1 MKNHDYE
8 YVRTIV
14 QEGNFSKAAQK
25 LYISQPALS
34 AAIKKIE
41 KDLNGIPLFDR
52 SVNPVKLTVE
62 GEYWL
67 EKAREIDRIET
78 QIREHFAA
86 AAGIR
91 SGMWESTWNSW
102 IRICLTATIWE
113 RSTCSW
119 RYRHLFL

>member
-8 YVRTIV
+8 YVQTIV

-41 KDLNGIPLFDR
+41 KDLNGIPLIDR
-52 SVNPVKLTVE
+52 SVNPVRLTAE

-67 EKAREIDRIET
+67 EKAREIDRIEK
-78 QIREHFAA
+78 QIRDHFAA
-86 AAGIR
+86 AAGI
-91 SGMWESTWNSW
+91 
-102 IRICLTATIWE
+102 
-113 RSTCSW
+113 
-119 RYRHLFL
+119 